1 MHPDDLKI
9 ISQDAPA
16 KRPSENQPAVAGSD
30 GLSAYQIA
38 VNHGFTGSE
47 TEWLASLK
55 GERGQQ
61 GERGPQGERGS
72 DGLNGNDGAAGAQGV
87 PGKDGERGS
96 DGLSAYQIAVNHG
109 FTGSE
114 TEWLASLKGERG
126 QQGERGPQGERG
138 SDGLNGNDGAAGA
151 QGVPGKDGERGS
163 DGLSAYQIAVNHGFT
178 GSETEWLA
186 SLKGSNKAAETI
198 QLTREMWEV
207 NGYPFTRPGA
217 IVFKNTY
224 QQPIFSIS
232 IQYNAL
238 TTMGPIINIGPV
250 SSTGCQVRASGMNVA
265 DIDVKYKIYLSVIEA

>member
-38 VNHGFTGSE
+38 VNHGFSGSE

-55 GERGQQ
+55 

-72 DGLNGNDGAAGAQGV
+72 DGLNGNDGAAGVQGV

-109 FTGSE
+109 FS
-114 TEWLASLKGERG
+114 
-126 QQGERGPQGERG
+126 
-138 SDGLNGNDGAAGA
+138 
-151 QGVPGKDGERGS
+151 
-163 DGLSAYQIAVNHGFT
+163 

-186 SLKGSNKAAETI
+186 SLKGSNAAETI
-198 QLTREMWEV
+198 QLTKEMWEV

-265 DIDVKYKIYLSVIEA
+265 DIDVKYKIYLSVAEA

>member
-9 ISQDAPA
+9 ISQDAPS

-55 GERGQQ
+55 GERGQ
-61 GERGPQGERGS
+61 
-72 DGLNGNDGAAGAQGV
+72 
-87 PGKDGERGS
+87 
-96 DGLSAYQIAVNHG
+96 
-109 FTGSE
+109 
-114 TEWLASLKGERG
+114 
-126 QQGERGPQGERG
+126 QGERG

>member
-38 VNHGFTGSE
+38 VNHGFTGSETEWLASLKGERGPQGERGSDGLNGNDGAAGAQGVPGKDGERGSDGLSAYQIAVNHGFSGSE

-109 FTGSE
+109 FSGSE
-114 TEWLASLKGERG
+114 TEWLA
-126 QQGERGPQGERG
+126 
-138 SDGLNGNDGAAGA
+138 A
-151 QGVPGKDGERGS
+151 
-163 DGLSAYQIAVNHGFT
+163 
-178 GSETEWLA
+178 
-186 SLKGSNKAAETI
+186 LKGSNKAAETI
-198 QLTREMWEV
+198 QLNREMWEV

-265 DIDVKYKIYLSVIEA
+265 DIDVKYKIYLSVTEA

>member
-16 KRPSENQPAVAGSD
+16 KRPSENPPAVVGSD

-109 FTGSE
+109 FSGSE

-163 DGLSAYQIAVNHGFT
+163 DGLSAYQIAVNHGFS

-265 DIDVKYKIYLSVIEA
+265 DIDVKYKIYLSVTEA

>member
-16 KRPSENQPAVAGSD
+16 KRPSENPPAVAGSD

-38 VNHGFTGSE
+38 VNHGFSGSE

-109 FTGSE
+109 FS
-114 TEWLASLKGERG
+114 
-126 QQGERGPQGERG
+126 
-138 SDGLNGNDGAAGA
+138 
-151 QGVPGKDGERGS
+151 
-163 DGLSAYQIAVNHGFT
+163 

-198 QLTREMWEV
+198 QLTKEMWEV

-265 DIDVKYKIYLSVIEA
+265 DIDVKYKIYLSVAEA

>member
-16 KRPSENQPAVAGSD
+16 KRPSENPPAVAGSD

-38 VNHGFTGSE
+38 VNHGFS
-47 TEWLASLK
+47 
-55 GERGQQ
+55 
-61 GERGPQGERGS
+61 
-72 DGLNGNDGAAGAQGV
+72 
-87 PGKDGERGS
+87 
-96 DGLSAYQIAVNHG
+96 
-109 FTGSE
+109 
-114 TEWLASLKGERG
+114 
-126 QQGERGPQGERG
+126 
-138 SDGLNGNDGAAGA
+138 
-151 QGVPGKDGERGS
+151 
-163 DGLSAYQIAVNHGFT
+163 

-198 QLTREMWEV
+198 QLTKEMWEV

-265 DIDVKYKIYLSVIEA
+265 DIDVKYKIYLSVAEA

>member
-16 KRPSENQPAVAGSD
+16 KRPSENPPAVAGSD

-38 VNHGFTGSE
+38 VNHGFSGSE
-47 TEWLASLK
+47 IEWLASLK

-72 DGLNGNDGAAGAQGV
+72 DGLNGNDGAAGVQGV

-109 FTGSE
+109 FS
-114 TEWLASLKGERG
+114 
-126 QQGERGPQGERG
+126 
-138 SDGLNGNDGAAGA
+138 
-151 QGVPGKDGERGS
+151 
-163 DGLSAYQIAVNHGFT
+163 

-198 QLTREMWEV
+198 QLTKEMWEV

-250 SSTGCQVRASGMNVA
+250 SLTGCQVRASGMNVA
-265 DIDVKYKIYLSVIEA
+265 DIDVKYKIYLSVTEA